1 MGFWLDKL
9 FGYRRLRYGGKD
21 DAFFLILFLFFLF
34 FIFVDFLLI
43 IVAYTSRTL
52 GHRDM

>member
-21 DAFFLILFLFFLF
+21 AFFILFLFFIF
-34 FIFVDFLLI
+34 FIFVDF
-43 IVAYTSRTL
+43 S
-52 GHRDM
+52 